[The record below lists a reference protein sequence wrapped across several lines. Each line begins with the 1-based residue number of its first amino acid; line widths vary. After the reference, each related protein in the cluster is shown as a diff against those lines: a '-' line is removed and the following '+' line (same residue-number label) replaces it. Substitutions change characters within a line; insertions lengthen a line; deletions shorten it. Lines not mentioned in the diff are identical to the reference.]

1 MVGIGIVGVLGTA
14 IWGGGLANQ
23 LGYKRNEK
31 LVLHD
36 FKDSGPIL
44 QDHLWSSDF
53 FYISFYDLNERVSSF
68 VALIRRQA

>member
-1 MVGIGIVGVLGTA
+1 MDFSFKSSRTRGLVGIGIVGVLGTA

-44 QDHLWSSDF
+44 QDHLWSLDF
-53 FYISFYDLNERVSSF
+53 FYIFL
-68 VALIRRQA
+68 

>member
-1 MVGIGIVGVLGTA
+1 MDFSFKSSRTRGLVGIGIVGVLGTA

-53 FYISFYDLNERVSSF
+53 F
-68 VALIRRQA
+68 